1 MEYEFTN
8 PNHSNSSTNEH
19 NMKHGQKKGSLL
31 SDTTS
36 TITSK
41 NQFKNFDDISIRGF
55 FPLFLIFPYII
66 PLRNEE

>member
-8 PNHSNSSTNEH
+8 LSHSNSSTNEH

-31 SDTTS
+31 SDNTS
-36 TITSK
+36 IITSK

-55 FPLFLIFPYII
+55 FFFFNFPLHY
-66 PLRNEE
+66 PLKE